1 MSHCAAITRIGNAKR
16 QQELLETG
24 LRLCRVGGRVVY
36 STCSLSRREND
47 EVVQRVVRRLNQK
60 RRLSGFVDVIECRSL
75 GFEFGEA
82 TECGWH
88 ILPDQAEGWGP
99 IYLAVLDLVQ
109 FTGQERHTSSDDDTS
124 DDESILGTDE
134 TFDDKVPS
142 DDIVGDEL

>member
-1 MSHCAAITRIGNAKR
+1 M
-16 QQELLETG
+16 
-24 LRLCRVGGRVVY
+24 Y

-60 RRLSGFVDVIECRSL
+60 RRLSGFVDVVECRSL

-109 FTGQERHTSSDDDTS
+109 FTGQERHASSDDDTS